1 MATDALAG
9 LFGSPL
15 SQAQLQNQLIEQR
28 AAQIA
33 DMNLGQMGAFLGYKG
48 GAQLGQGVAG
58 LFGQDVTDPM
68 VRKATQLR
76 QLAQGIDV
84 TTTAGLDEYAK
95 RLQANGFTEEAARLS
110 QQIVARSAQE
120 AEARTKA
127 MKATREEAN
136 LDREEK
142 LQAELQALPEGA
154 SEADMLNLVRKY
166 GKPDAVLAALERS
179 NLKKAELEAKA
190 TLEKEKQQARELEKQ
205 RDREFKMQMAQL
217 TASLRQSN
225 NDVQRQL
232 IQARIDA
239 LNDKKQDKADK
250 QINAAESAAANAD
263 RVIAK
268 VDEALPLV
276 SGMTTGLG
284 SITSFIP
291 GTSGADLRSTLE
303 TIKANLGF
311 DRLQQM
317 RDASPTG
324 GALGQVAVQELV
336 ALQSSVASL
345 DMKQSP
351 ETLKKNLDQ
360 IKYHYGRWREAV
372 LGKIPED
379 KRPTAGASAP
389 PAAGQPT
396 PSKAPAAQ
404 GQTVDFNSLKP

>member
-15 SQAQLQNQLIEQR
+15 SQQQLQNQLIEQR
-28 AAQIA
+28 AAQMA
-33 DMNLGQMGAFLGYKG
+33 NMNLGQMGAFLGYKG
-48 GAQLGQGVAG
+48 GSQLGQGVAG

-76 QLAQGIDV
+76 QLAQGVDV

-110 QQIVARSAQE
+110 QQVVARSAQE

-179 NLKKAELEAKA
+179 NLKKAELEARS

-217 TASLRQSN
+217 TASLKQSN

-379 KRPTAGASAP
+379 KRPAAGASAP